1 MPIGEPNSGG
11 EPSLIEAEVRLL
23 TERAG
28 LLLPIE
34 EVRRLAR
41 SYELVCGLIAR
52 VHSPSRD
59 HAVDLA
65 VTFDLSKAAKDGH
78 S

>member
-1 MPIGEPNSGG
+1 MSISEPNPNG
-11 EPSLIEAEVRLL
+11 EPSLIEAAVRLL

-34 EVRRLAR
+34 EIRRLAR
-41 SYELVCGLIAR
+41 SYELVCGLIAW

-65 VTFDLSKAAKDGH
+65 IAFDPLKAAKDGH
-78 S
+78 P